1 MCDVA
6 PVSMSPFSI
15 DGTLSV
21 QTRKRIN
28 ANSLQQNY
36 DIQLDERHNQ
46 GKYRVK
52 RSLITKACV
61 FSNCIKLM
69 TCRVHAE
76 IIAAYA
82 DALKALMV

>member
-36 DIQLDERHNQ
+36 DVQLDEKHNQ
-46 GKYRVK
+46 GKHRVK

-61 FSNCIKLM
+61 FSNSIKLM
-69 TCRVHAE
+69 TCLTHAK
-76 IIAAYA
+76 IIAVYA

>member
-1 MCDVA
+1 MTSLTKYGDVFDVA

-21 QTRKRIN
+21 QTIKRIN

-46 GKYRVK
+46 GKYRMK
-52 RSLITKACV
+52 RCLVTKACV
-61 FSNCIKLM
+61 FSYSIKL
-69 TCRVHAE
+69 RH
-76 IIAAYA
+76 I
-82 DALKALMV
+82 LFS